1 MRIVAVRIVSV
12 RIVPVWI
19 RIVAV
24 IIRRMPVWIVAVIR
38 RMAVRGGCVRE
49 LAHGQMTEALLD
61 GRTPVAYG
69 NPNLIRRHDRVGT
82 SSKTKFLLSFAPP
95 ARTESSPFHTPCLSL
110 SCTAHSTQSHNTQ
123 KRHTIITHTHTP
135 RDNLSEAHT
144 LVEEGQRLRDVELQL
159 ALIEHKLLYAAY

>member
-12 RIVPVWI
+12 RIVSVWI

-61 GRTPVAYG
+61 GRTRVPIYKLVDMRPG
-69 NPNLIRRHDRVGT
+69 RRRGH
-82 SSKTKFLLSFAPP
+82 FA
-95 ARTESSPFHTPCLSL
+95 S
-110 SCTAHSTQSHNTQ
+110 
-123 KRHTIITHTHTP
+123 
-135 RDNLSEAHT
+135 
-144 LVEEGQRLRDVELQL
+144 
-159 ALIEHKLLYAAY
+159 

>member
-61 GRTPVAYG
+61 GRSVPIYKFLDKFATCGRASARALARKPHFSSPSPFAAHNPLLFIRPASLSHTCTLDSKSRTHTTNNTQPKHTPSSHTHHAIISQKR
-69 NPNLIRRHDRVGT
+69 IRSLRKVSVFAT
-82 SSKTKFLLSFAPP
+82 SSF
-95 ARTESSPFHTPCLSL
+95 
-110 SCTAHSTQSHNTQ
+110 
-123 KRHTIITHTHTP
+123 
-135 RDNLSEAHT
+135 NLP
-144 LVEEGQRLRDVELQL
+144 
-159 ALIEHKLLYAAY
+159 